1 MPFSNLNNSWSN
13 LAQYY
18 NSVTSNGVFAGT
30 ISNPNVTK
38 TQKPEYPKIQYSSF
52 DDGLIRSGLVNTGIS
67 VLRDTARIGKF
78 FTSGKGVLFTV
89 KQVGLQLSNPKLE
102 SKNTSPTNP
111 ANAVAG
117 VINSVT
123 NALGPT
129 RTYNLGLNTLASVG
143 GTAFGLH
150 FDRAGILPIIK
161 DDQKYGGNIYNL
173 KAGVAWYNNFSDDT
187 KNSNLKINKDSSNRL
202 LQYTNI
208 IISNPKGSITLTSYL
223 GGAQSV
229 YGIYPR
235 TVIRTTDQRTI
246 IDDKDLQKTNIKT
259 FQINPQSVGFKV
271 IEGNPLFNGFKP
283 LTNKQIVDTSTANLL
298 SPLNTQLAVSPLQHN
313 KDIAGYNIEKRV
325 GTTGT
330 FKKVD
335 AINVIDIV
343 DGGTFYTNTNSTG
356 SLASKVLQR
365 DDVDGIYG
373 NDIIK
378 FRLEFLNNDGTPG
391 VDNTTVLA
399 FRAYI
404 DEFNDGMNA
413 KWNSYRYMGRGE
425 EFYVYEGFTR
435 DINVS
440 FTLFAHSVAEMK
452 PLYRKLNYL
461 MSTFAPDYSPANK
474 MRGNIGYL
482 TVGEYLLRQPGVFTD
497 IKLSGFLDTHWEIG
511 IDGNDQYEV
520 PKHIKVGLSF
530 KPIHTFLPRKA
541 KYTNGKPDYNTPFI
555 TPDSKRYTYFANKA
569 QENKYLG

>member
-78 FTSGKGVLFTV
+78 FTSGKGVLFV
-89 KQVGLQLSNPKLE
+89 AKQVGLQLSNPKLE
-102 SKNTSPTNP
+102 SKKTPPTTP
-111 ANAVAG
+111 GNAVAG

-150 FDRAGILPIIK
+150 FDRAGILPIIN
-161 DDQKYGGNIYNL
+161 DNQKYGGNIYNL
-173 KAGVAWYNNFSDDT
+173 TAGVAWYNNFSDDT

-202 LQYTNI
+202 LQYADVI
-208 IISNPKGSITLTSYL
+208 FRGGGGSIDLTSYF

-229 YGIYPR
+229 YGIYPK
-235 TVIRTTDQRTI
+235 TIIRTTTERSSDAINRF
-246 IDDKDLQKTNIKT
+246 TNSET
-259 FQINPQSVGFKV
+259 YNNDGF
-271 IEGNPLFNGFKP
+271 NP
-283 LTNKQIVDTSTANLL
+283 LTNREIAGLQRAKLTSNLESQLNANSEILTYN
-298 SPLNTQLAVSPLQHN
+298 ST
-313 KDIAGYNIEKRV
+313 IAGYNIEKRV

-356 SLASKVLQR
+356 SLASKVLER

-404 DEFNDGMNA
+404 DDFNDGMNA

-555 TPDSKRYTYFANKA
+555 TPDSKRYTYFANDKK
-569 QENKYLG
+569 ENKYLG

>member
-1 MPFSNLNNSWSN
+1 MPFSNLNNAWSD
-13 LAQYY
+13 LAPYY
-18 NSVTSNGVFAGT
+18 NSVTSNGTFAGT
-30 ISNPNVTK
+30 VSNPNVTH
-38 TQKPEYPKIQYSSF
+38 TQKPEYPKIRYSSF

-117 VINSVT
+117 VVNSIT

-187 KNSNLKINKDSSNRL
+187 KNSNLKINKYSSNRL
-202 LQYTNI
+202 LKYADI
-208 IISNPKGSITLTSYL
+208 IFRSRDGSVELNSYL

-229 YGIYPR
+229 YGIYPK
-235 TVIRTTDQRTI
+235 TIIRTTTERSSDA
-246 IDDKDLQKTNIKT
+246 
-259 FQINPQSVGFKV
+259 INKFINSETYNNDGF
-271 IEGNPLFNGFKP
+271 NP
-283 LTNKQIVDTSTANLL
+283 LTNREIAGLKRAKLKESLSGSLSANSEVLVYN
-298 SPLNTQLAVSPLQHN
+298 SN
-313 KDIAGYNIEKRV
+313 IAGYNIEQRV
-325 GTTGT
+325 GVSHSGS
-330 FKKVD
+330 VD
-335 AINVIDIV
+335 SINVIDII
-343 DGGTFYTNTNSTG
+343 DGGTFYTNEKGNKS
-356 SLASKVLQR
+356 SSEVLTDYKDQ
-365 DDVDGIYG
+365 VDGIYG

-404 DEFNDGMNA
+404 DDFNDGMNA

-435 DINVS
+435 DINVT
-440 FTLFAHSVAEMK
+440 FTLFAHTVAEMK

-461 MSTFAPDYSPANK
+461 MSTFAPDYSAANK

-511 IDGNDQYEV
+511 LDNNNQYEV

-541 KYTNGKPDYNTPFI
+541 KYTGNKSDYNTPFI
-555 TPDSKRYTYFANKA
+555 TPDSKRYPYFANDAK
-569 QENKYLG
+569 ENKYLG

>member
-1 MPFSNLNNSWSN
+1 MPFLNLNNNWSD

-18 NSVTSNGVFAGT
+18 NQPFN
-30 ISNPNVTK
+30 N
-38 TQKPEYPKIQYSSF
+38 KPEVPKLKYTSF

-78 FTSGKGVLFTV
+78 FASGKGVLFAA

-102 SKNTSPTNP
+102 SKKTPPTNP

-117 VINSVT
+117 VINSIT

-173 KAGVAWYNNFSDDT
+173 TDGVVWQNNFGNDN
-187 KNSNLKINKDSSNRL
+187 KQSNLKINSSSSNRL
-202 LQYTNI
+202 LQYTNT
-208 IISNPKGSITLTSYL
+208 IISNSKGSITLNSYL

-229 YGIYPR
+229 YGIYPK
-235 TVIRTTDQRTI
+235 TTIRTTDQRTV
-246 IDDKDLQKTNIKT
+246 IDDKDLQITNLKS
-259 FQINPQSVGFKV
+259 FQINPQTVGIKV

-283 LTNKQIVDTSTANLL
+283 LTNKQIVETSTANLL
-298 SPLNTQLAVSPLQHN
+298 SPLNVQLAGSPLQHN
-313 KDIAGYNIEKRV
+313 KDIAGYNIEQRIGV
-325 GTTGT
+325 SH
-330 FKKVD
+330 KKENVD
-335 AINVIDIV
+335 SINVIDII
-343 DGGTFYTNTNSTG
+343 DGSTFYKDSQGNKKASEI
-356 SLASKVLQR
+356 LADYKNNVE
-365 DDVDGIYG
+365 GTYG

-378 FRLEFLNNDGTPG
+378 FRLEFLNNDGNPG
-391 VDNTTVLA
+391 INNTQVLA

-404 DEFNDGMNA
+404 DDFNDGMNA

-435 DINVS
+435 DISVA
-440 FTLFAHSVAEMK
+440 FTLFAHTEAEMK

-461 MSTFAPDYSPANK
+461 MSTFAPDYSTANK

-482 TVGEYLLRQPGVFTD
+482 TVGEYITRQPGVFTD

-511 IDGNDQYEV
+511 IGKNGEPNPDQYEV
-520 PKHIKVGLSF
+520 PKYIKVGLSF
-530 KPIHTFLPRKA
+530 KPIHTFLPRRA
-541 KYTNGKPDYNTPFI
+541 KYTSGKPDYNTPFI
-555 TPDSKRYTYFANKA
+555 TPDSKRYTYFANDKK
-569 QENKYLG
+569 ENKYLG

>member
-52 DDGLIRSGLVNTGIS
+52 DDGLIRGGALNATLSST
-67 VLRDTARIGKF
+67 RDAVRIGKF
-78 FTSGKGVLFTV
+78 LTSGKGGLFII
-89 KQVGLQLSNPKLE
+89 KQVGLQFTNPLLETENSGVATPSTSGGGFLSNI
-102 SKNTSPTNP
+102 
-111 ANAVAG
+111 A
-117 VINSVT
+117 NSVT
-123 NALGPT
+123 SFINSKSPNQIYNLGINTLAQVPINALGGHIIRHGLLPVGGVGFLEGDSLT
-129 RTYNLGLNTLASVG
+129 NVKGYNYEKIVTTNNKTQGANYYDGLASP
-143 GTAFGLH
+143 
-150 FDRAGILPIIK
+150 DS
-161 DDQKYGGNIYNL
+161 N
-173 KAGVAWYNNFSDDT
+173 T
-187 KNSNLKINKDSSNRL
+187 KFNTNRLVSHLATINKDSTKPVT
-202 LQYTNI
+202 LQQYN
-208 IISNPKGSITLTSYL
+208 
-223 GGAQSV
+223 GGASSV
-229 YGIYPR
+229 YGIGK
-235 TVIRTTDQRTI
+235 TIINTTSVRTTITQANNN
-246 IDDKDLQKTNIKT
+246 KL
-259 FQINPQSVGFKV
+259 V
-271 IEGNPLFNGFKP
+271 FNGFDP
-283 LTNKQIVDTSTANLL
+283 LL
-298 SPLNTQLAVSPLQHN
+298 SSDIAEAKQAKLEDNLQSQLNNSILTYN

-391 VDNTTVLA
+391 VDNTTILA

-404 DEFNDGMNA
+404 DDFNDGMNA